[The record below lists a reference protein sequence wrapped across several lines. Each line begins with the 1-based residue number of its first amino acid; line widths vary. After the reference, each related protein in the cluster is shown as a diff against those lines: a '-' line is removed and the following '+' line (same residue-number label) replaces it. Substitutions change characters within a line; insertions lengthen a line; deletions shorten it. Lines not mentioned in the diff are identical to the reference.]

1 MKKLLSIVLLALVTG
16 CSTTV
21 PVKVPFPNPPEKGSN
36 VMVPC
41 PQLKTLSDKPTLS
54 ELGKTITM
62 NYSTYYECAV
72 KSDTWIEWYELQ
84 KTIYERAG
92 K

>member
-1 MKKLLSIVLLALVTG
+1 MKNLLSIVLLTLVTG

-21 PVKVPFPNPPEKGSN
+21 PVKVPFPNQPDKGSA
-36 VMVPC
+36 MVPC
-41 PQLKTLSDKPTLS
+41 PPLKNLSDKPTLS
-54 ELGKTITM
+54 EMSKTITM

-84 KTIYERAG
+84 KANYEKAG